1 MGNSPVDWC
10 EGILDGAHRSCSC
23 DGFDCEQP
31 NQRASQAIRH
41 QRRCRAAATHAQP
54 HPQSRALAVAAA
66 DHQFFD
72 VFSDSM
78 QEPATLETI
87 FVTFLLFTSAWDVVV
102 CLTTG
107 PAMGPI
113 LRGIIQVWLQLCDRC
128 AAVAAAHPPR
138 TFDALFTLDR
148 HCSHLFQ
155 LFRDSHVLSFVG
167 SEPSVF
173 VRFGF
178 SLQRNAAHAGCSSS
192 PSPHFLSSCKFPIFP
207 LHRVLLPDPHLLS
220 LHARAQVQR
229 VRRLHAAAQLL
240 LARVDG

>member
-1 MGNSPVDWC
+1 VNWEIRPLTGAKVSWTVLTVPVLAMAL
-10 EGILDGAHRSCSC
+10 IASSQTSALRKQSAISAGACT
-23 DGFDCEQP
+23 
-31 NQRASQAIRH
+31 
-41 QRRCRAAATHAQP
+41 AATHAQL

-66 DHQFFD
+66 DRQFFD

-113 LRGIIQVWLQLCDRC
+113 LRGIIQVWLQQLCDSC

-207 LHRVLLPDPHLLS
+207 
-220 LHARAQVQR
+220 
-229 VRRLHAAAQLL
+229 
-240 LARVDG
+240 